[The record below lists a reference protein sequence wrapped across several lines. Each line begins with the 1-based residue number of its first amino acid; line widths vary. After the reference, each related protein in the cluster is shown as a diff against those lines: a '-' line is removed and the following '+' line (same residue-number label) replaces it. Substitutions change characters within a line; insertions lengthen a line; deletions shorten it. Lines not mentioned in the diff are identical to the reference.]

1 MSAVTLPPSPKGLQ
15 PGMDHALYPYSAA
28 PDRPRIVWPGGAG
41 LAAMMLVHLEYW
53 ELEPPEGSR
62 RDPRFQ
68 GAFGTFFPDY
78 TAFTQ
83 REYGNRVGIFRLLEA
98 LDRYKLP
105 LAVAANAAALERY
118 PAIVDQLVLRGVE
131 FVASGTHANRMI
143 TSQMNL
149 GDQRT
154 LITESRD
161 AVARITGQTPRGWA
175 GPGQGETPET
185 LGLLAELGF
194 THVLD
199 WPNDDQPYPLSTT
212 PPLLSIPRQPDW
224 DDVESMW
231 LRRVGGEAWV
241 EAAVGAFEVL
251 RAEGA
256 DAGRSYCLSLHPWV
270 IGQAHRIDYLDDI
283 LRRITP
289 QSEGVWWTTPAAVT
303 DHIQS
308 SS

>member
-143 TSQMNL
+143 TSQVSL

-175 GPGQGETPET
+175 GPGQGETPDT
-185 LGLLAELGF
+185 PGLLAELGF

-212 PPLLSIPRQPDW
+212 PPLLSIPRQPEC

-231 LRRVGGEAWV
+231 LRRVAGEAWV

-256 DAGRSYCLSLHPWV
+256 SAGRSYCLSLHQWV

>member
-1 MSAVTLPPSPKGLQ
+1 MDRTTDPSGWGPLP
-15 PGMDHALYPYSAA
+15 DHGRFDY
-28 PDRPRIVWPGGAG
+28 RPITRREAYRWPTGAG
-41 LAAMMLVHLEYW
+41 LAVYLGFNLEH
-53 ELEPPEGSR
+53 
-62 RDPRFQ
+62 F
-68 GAFGTFFPDY
+68 AFGEGLGARIGPASPEPDVLNF
-78 TAFTQ
+78 AW

-185 LGLLAELGF
+185 PGLLAELGF

-270 IGQAHRIDYLDDI
+270 IGQAHLIDYLDDI